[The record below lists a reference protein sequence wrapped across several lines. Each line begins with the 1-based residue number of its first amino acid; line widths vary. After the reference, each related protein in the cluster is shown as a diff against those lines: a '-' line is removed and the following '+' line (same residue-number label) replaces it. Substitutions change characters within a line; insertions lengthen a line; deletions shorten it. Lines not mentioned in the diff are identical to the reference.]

1 MTRFSEILPL
11 EIFNLVLYPLA
22 EILDKMAAAL
32 AHFVHNGVQ
41 IISET
46 VWKFIKFL
54 KYNNQELMVPST
66 LDRDIF
72 NTDSA
77 IHQTSQGLDK

>member
-11 EIFNLVLYPLA
+11 EIFNLVLYPSP

-41 IISET
+41 II
-46 VWKFIKFL
+46 
-54 KYNNQELMVPST
+54 
-66 LDRDIF
+66 
-72 NTDSA
+72 
-77 IHQTSQGLDK
+77 

>member
-1 MTRFSEILPL
+1 MSD
-11 EIFNLVLYPLA
+11 NSKSSA

-41 IISET
+41 IIF
-46 VWKFIKFL
+46 VKFL
-54 KYNNQELMVPST
+54 KYINQELMVPSA

-72 NTDSA
+72 STDSA
-77 IHQTSQGLDK
+77 IHQTSQELDK